1 MISRQIELITEEIDR
16 ISDSAA
22 DMSGKEEKSQ
32 AIIKELAA
40 SNDQTKQSVDKVDEQ
55 ISLMNQA
62 VDNIKEAVGIIQS
75 IADET
80 DLLSLNASI
89 EAARAGEAG
98 RGFAV
103 VAEQIC
109 RLAFQ
114 SNESGQ
120 DIERILG
127 EITATSEKMVSVMEE
142 VRTNMDM
149 QQVKLEETRTTY
161 QEVADGVEQS
171 LGNIGS
177 IKEKIDVLYDSGNSI
192 SSAIEGLSAVS
203 EQNAGSAVN
212 TMQIAENMSGNMQD
226 VEASAEEL
234 LQLAD
239 KLQESLGSFR
249 I

>member
-1 MISRQIELITEEIDR
+1 
-16 ISDSAA
+16 
-22 DMSGKEEKSQ
+22 MSGKEEKSQ